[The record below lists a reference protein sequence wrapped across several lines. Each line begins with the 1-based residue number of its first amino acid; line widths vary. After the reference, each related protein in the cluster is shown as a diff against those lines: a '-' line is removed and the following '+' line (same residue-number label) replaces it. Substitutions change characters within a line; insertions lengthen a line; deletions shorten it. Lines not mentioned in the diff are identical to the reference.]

1 MDTKKNKPGMPSSEA
16 MDKMRRADKRAL
28 WNLRQRIDSD
38 DVSFLNI
45 TAMMDMMT
53 ILLVFML
60 ISFTSQTS
68 NITQSDQLA
77 LAASG
82 TAKEVVESVS
92 VTLTKSAILVEGK
105 PVVGVHGGAIDA
117 SDKASGDVNGLVITP
132 LLNALNQRAIL
143 DKKIA
148 QLKGTFFE
156 GAATIIADKTTPF
169 RLLTEVMYTAGEA
182 KYKKYRLI
190 VLQKR
195 QQ

>member
-1 MDTKKNKPGMPSSEA
+1 MLSTEE
-16 MDKMRRADKRAL
+16 MDKARRNDKRAL
-28 WNLRQRIDSD
+28 MKLRARIDTEE
-38 DVSFLNI
+38 VNFLNI

-60 ISFTSQTS
+60 ISFTTETA
-68 NITQSDQLA
+68 NITQSDQLQ
-77 LAASG
+77 LASSG

-92 VTLTKSAILVEGK
+92 VTLTKNAILVEGNA
-105 PVVGVHGGAIDA
+105 VADVHDGAIDA
-117 SDKASGDVNGLVITP
+117 SDKQSGDVNGLVITP
-132 LLNALNQRAIL
+132 LLNALTQRAEL

-148 QLKGTFFE
+148 DLKGEPFE
-156 GAATIIADKTTPF
+156 GAATIIADKATPY

>member
-1 MDTKKNKPGMPSSEA
+1 MDTTKSRPGTPSQEE
-16 MDKMRRADKRAL
+16 MDRMRRNDKRAL
-28 WNLRQRIDSD
+28 MKLRARIDTD
-38 DVSFLNI
+38 DVNFLNI

-60 ISFTSQTS
+60 ISFTTESA

-77 LAASG
+77 LASSN

-105 PVVGVHGGAIDA
+105 PVVSVHGGAIDA

-132 LLNALNQRAIL
+132 LRNALAERATL
-143 DKKIA
+143 DKRIA
-148 QLKGTFFE
+148 QLKGTPFE
-156 GAATIIADKTTPF
+156 GAATIIADKTTPY

-182 KYKKYRLI
+182 EYKKYRLI

-195 QQ
+195 Q

>member
-1 MDTKKNKPGMPSSEA
+1 MDTKKNKPGMPSSEEA
-16 MDKMRRADKRAL
+16 DKARRADKQAL
-28 WNLRQRIDSD
+28 WRLRSRIDSE

-60 ISFTSQTS
+60 ISFTNETA
-68 NITQSDQLA
+68 NITQSDQL
-77 LAASG
+77 LLPSSG
-82 TAKEVVESVS
+82 TAKEVTESVS

-105 PVVGVHGGAIDA
+105 AVANVHGGAIDA

-132 LLNALNQRAIL
+132 LLNALVERATL
-143 DKKIA
+143 DKRIA
-148 QLKGTFFE
+148 DLKGTVFE
-156 GAATIIADKTTPF
+156 GAATIIADKTTPY

-182 KYKKYRLI
+182 EYKKYRLI

-195 QQ
+195 Q

>member
-1 MDTKKNKPGMPSSEA
+1 MDTKKNKPGMPSSEELDRA
-16 MDKMRRADKRAL
+16 RRADKRAL

-38 DVSFLNI
+38 EVSYLNI

-60 ISFTSQTS
+60 ISFTTQTS

-105 PVVGVHGGAIDA
+105 PVVSVHGGAIDA
-117 SDKASGDVNGLVITP
+117 SDKQSGDVNGLVITP
-132 LLNALNQRAIL
+132 LLNALAERATL
-143 DKKIA
+143 DKRIA
-148 QLKGTFFE
+148 QLKSMPFE

-182 KYKKYRLI
+182 EYKKYRLI

-195 QQ
+195 Q